1 MPSVQLHRM
10 SSSQTEQ
17 IDVRYVANLA
27 RIDLSEE
34 ECAMFQGQLDAILG
48 YIETLKDVDVEGIEP
63 TAHAARIYDHLRE
76 DINRPGLGQ
85 EDLLRNA
92 PESALGQIRVPKVV
106 DA

>member
-1 MPSVQLHRM
+1 MQLPRM
-10 SSSQTEQ
+10 SSKSDDS

-27 RIDLSEE
+27 RIELSEE
-34 ECAMFQGQLDAILG
+34 ECDTFQGQLDAILG
-48 YIETLKDVDVEGIEP
+48 YIEKLKDVDIEGIEP
-63 TAHAARIYDHLRE
+63 TAHATPVFDRMRE
-76 DINRPGLGQ
+76 DVSRQGLSQ

>member
-1 MPSVQLHRM
+1 M
-10 SSSQTEQ
+10 SNTQTEE

-34 ECAMFQGQLDAILG
+34 ECATFQSQLGAILG
-48 YIETLKDVDVEGIEP
+48 YIETLKDVDVENIEP
-63 TAHAARIYDHLRE
+63 TAHAGQLYDCMRE
-76 DINRPGLGQ
+76 DETRPSLNQ
-85 EDLLRNA
+85 QDLLRNA

>member
-1 MPSVQLHRM
+1 M
-10 SSSQTEQ
+10 SSAQTDQ

-34 ECAMFQGQLDAILG
+34 ECATFQSQLGAILG
-48 YIETLKDVDVEGIEP
+48 YIETLKDVDVEEVEP
-63 TAHAARIYDHLRE
+63 TAHSGQVYGHLRE
-76 DINRPGLGQ
+76 DVSRPGLNQ
-85 EDLLRNA
+85 DDLLRNA